1 VSALDI
7 ARAAC
12 KEVGLD
18 PERVVRV
25 ERGGKHSIVARGAGV
40 DRRAY
45 YRALLLSAL
54 AVQGPDYPTRCLD
67 CASQRDASE
76 LPACLTVRE
85 ALMGRVCGRT
95 FAAPPSHRSL
105 PPQVVA
111 VEQVGGDAQPPLR
124 VPPADHRSAT

>member
-1 VSALDI
+1 VSALNI

-25 ERGGKHSIVARGAGV
+25 ERGGNHSIVARGGGA

-45 YRALLLSAL
+45 YRALLLGAL
-54 AVQGPDYPTRCLD
+54 AVAGPECATRCLD
-67 CASQRDASE
+67 CASQRNASE
-76 LPACLTVRE
+76 LPTCLTIRE
-85 ALMGRVCGRT
+85 ALMGHVCGRT

-111 VEQVGGDAQPPLR
+111 VEQVGGGAQPPLR
-124 VPPADHRSAT
+124 VPPADHL